1 MNIKYSVV
9 CIAGLILVLTGC
21 SSGGYPEASSSNCA
35 GRGMEIA
42 LNELKDN
49 EEARQAFLDK
59 CDELASKQ

>member
-1 MNIKYSVV
+1 MNIKYSAA
-9 CIAGLILVLTGC
+9 CIAGFILVLTGC
-21 SSGGYPEASSSNCA
+21 TSGGYPEASTSNCA

-59 CDELASKQ
+59 CDELARGQ

>member
-1 MNIKYSVV
+1 MKIKYSAV

-21 SSGGYPEASSSNCA
+21 SSGGYPEASTVNCS

-59 CDELASKQ
+59 CDELASGQ